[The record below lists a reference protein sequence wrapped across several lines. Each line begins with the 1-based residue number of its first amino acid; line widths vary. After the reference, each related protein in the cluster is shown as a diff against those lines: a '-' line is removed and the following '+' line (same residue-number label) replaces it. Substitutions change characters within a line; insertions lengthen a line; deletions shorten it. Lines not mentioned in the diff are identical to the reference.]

1 MQYYL
6 LVMILYFC
14 CCVQEVSNLA
24 LHIVRQMY
32 GEQVEYISKI
42 LLRNGPSTI
51 VDIIARVGTNFDHSQ
66 VRAHLPQA
74 CNTQIQ
80 LNIILQ

>member
-24 LHIVRQMY
+24 LHIVREMY
-32 GEQVEYISKI
+32 GEKVEHICKI

-51 VDIIARVGTNFDHSQ
+51 VDIIARLGANVDHNQ
-66 VRAHLPQA
+66 VRAQQRPQA
-74 CNTQIQ
+74 YDTQI
-80 LNIILQ
+80 